1 MPAAALP
8 INEAE
13 RIAALERYGV
23 LDTLP
28 EIEYEDLTLLA
39 SQICGAPI
47 SLISLVSSERQW
59 FKSHRGIDIEESP
72 RAISFCAHAIH
83 GETLFEVP
91 DATRDERFRDNIL
104 VTGEHHVRFYAGAP
118 LVTPDGQKL
127 GTLCVI
133 DQQPRHLSEAQRHAL
148 MALARQ
154 VMTLLELRRTVAQIE
169 ARNRELHESR
179 EEFRAFMDNS
189 PVVAFSKD
197 AHGRLVYGNRA
208 WEANFGLPFERA
220 RGLTD
225 FDFLP
230 HDVAAAIRKNDG
242 VAMRENRATQTIEI
256 VPSPTNPQCEW
267 LVFKFPIGAGDGAR
281 LGGVAL
287 DLTEL
292 RRAEKLKDEFIAV
305 VSHELRTPLTALRGS
320 LGLLDNQVA
329 GTLPAHAHEMVKLA
343 LKNAERLGLLIND
356 LLDMEKI
363 ESGAMNFEMADI
375 KLEKLLHNAI
385 ELNASYAAPLGVK
398 LKLEPLPPE
407 LRGARV
413 RGDFNRLMQV
423 LSNLL
428 SNGAK
433 FTRLPGGVQL
443 RARLVES
450 PTALAKNAVDV
461 AASRARVDA
470 HSEMRVRIEVCDEG
484 AGVPAAFVPRLF
496 ERFAQADASTTRRK
510 GGTGLGLAISRAII
524 EKHGTRI
531 GYQPPSEACVGATF
545 FFELRLS
552 DVDL

>member
-1 MPAAALP
+1 MAAAALP
-8 INEAE
+8 LNEAE
-13 RIAALERYGV
+13 RIAALDRYEI

-28 EIEYEDLTLLA
+28 ETEYDDLTSLA

-47 SLISLVSSERQW
+47 SLVSLVASERQW
-59 FKSHRGIDIEESP
+59 FKSHHGVDLDESP
-72 RAISFCAHAIH
+72 RAVSFCAHAIH
-83 GETLFEVP
+83 GETLFEVS
-91 DATRDERFRDNIL
+91 DASLDERFFDNEL
-104 VTGEHHVRFYAGAP
+104 VTGEHHLRFYAGAP
-118 LVTPDGQKL
+118 LITPDGMKL

-133 DQQPRHLSEAQRHAL
+133 DRQPRKLNDAQRYAL
-148 MALARQ
+148 GALARQ
-154 VMTLLELRRTVAQIE
+154 VVTLLELRRSVAQLE
-169 ARNRELHESR
+169 QRNRELHESR
-179 EEFRAFMDNS
+179 EDFRSFMNNS
-189 PVVAFSKD
+189 PVVAFCKD
-197 AHGRLVYGNRA
+197 ARGRMIYANKS
-208 WEANFGLPFERA
+208 WEENFGLSFEKV

-225 FDFLP
+225 FELLP
-230 HDVAAAIRKNDG
+230 LDVATIIRENDLL
-242 VAMRENRATQTIEI
+242 VIRENRATQTIEI

-267 LVFKFPIGAGDGAR
+267 LVFKFPIGQGSELR

-329 GTLPAHAHEMVKLA
+329 GALPPSASEMVKLA
-343 LKNAERLGLLIND
+343 LKNAERLSLLIND

-363 ESGAMNFEMADI
+363 ESGAMRFEMGDI
-375 KLEKLLHNAI
+375 DLEKMLHDAI
-385 ELNASYAAPLGVK
+385 ELNAAYAVPLGVR

-443 RARLVES
+443 RARLVEA
-450 PTALAKNAVDV
+450 PDG
-461 AASRARVDA
+461 
-470 HSEMRVRIEVCDEG
+470 EPRVRIEVCDEG

-496 ERFAQADASTTRRK
+496 ERFAQADASNTRRK

-531 GYQPPSEACVGATF
+531 GYQPPGENRVGATF
-545 FFELRLS
+545 FFELRLAGEAPA
-552 DVDL
+552 